1 MALASSGWLLYVNNS
16 NLLWQVMER
25 SGRAPQ
31 VSGRLWLVLE
41 GFRKLWGRFWA
52 VLGVSGKL
60 WRGSG
65 WALAR
70 LWTALDGAL
79 EAALERIWK
88 ALDGFDGFG
97 RGLDS
102 SGRLWTALDGLE
114 SFGWQPG
121 ACSQLAECRKSCSH
135 HWWGACFVKSI
146 VCIAEACSLAKII
159 NFK

>member
-1 MALASSGWLLYVNNS
+1 MALASSGRLLYVNNF
-16 NLLWQVMER
+16 NLFWQVMEG

-41 GFRKLWGRFWA
+41 GFGKLWGRFWT

-88 ALDGFDGFG
+88 ALDGFG
-97 RGLDS
+97 RF
-102 SGRLWTALDGLE
+102 WTAWKALDGSLE
-114 SFGWQPG
+114 FARSLPNYQNGLLDH
-121 ACSQLAECRKSCSH
+121 LALKGSKSSLCQVQ
-135 HWWGACFVKSI
+135 F
-146 VCIAEACSLAKII
+146 CIKVVP
-159 NFK
+159 F

>member
-31 VSGRLWLVLE
+31 VSGRLWLVLG
-41 GFRKLWGRFWA
+41 GFRKLWGRFWI

-60 WRGSG
+60 WNGSG
-65 WALAR
+65 WALAM

-88 ALDGFDGFG
+88 ALDGFDEFG

-102 SGRLWTALDGLE
+102 CG
-114 SFGWQPG
+114 Q
-121 ACSQLAECRKSCSH
+121 H
-135 HWWGACFVKSI
+135 
-146 VCIAEACSLAKII
+146 
-159 NFK
+159 

>member
-1 MALASSGWLLYVNNS
+1 MALASSGRLLYVNNS

-31 VSGRLWLVLE
+31 VSGRLWLVLG
-41 GFRKLWGRFWA
+41 GFRKLWGRFWT

-88 ALDGFDGFG
+88 ALDGFDWFG
-97 RGLDS
+97 RGLGS
-102 SGRLWTALDGLE
+102 SRRLWTALDAWKALDGSLE
-114 SFGWQPG
+114 LARSLPNVGNHAPTSG
-121 ACSQLAECRKSCSH
+121 GKHILLSQCFTSPKRARWRKS
-135 HWWGACFVKSI
+135 
-146 VCIAEACSLAKII
+146 
-159 NFK
+159 